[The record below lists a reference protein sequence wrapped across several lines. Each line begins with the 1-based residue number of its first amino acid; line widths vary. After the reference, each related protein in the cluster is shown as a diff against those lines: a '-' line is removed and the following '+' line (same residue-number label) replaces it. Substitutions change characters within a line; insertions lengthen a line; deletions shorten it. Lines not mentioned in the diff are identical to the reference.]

1 MHPFCSTLRGIKW
14 FKQQQEQYSCFF
26 NFLIFYF
33 TCIQYKQKRE
43 TPHPKNNY
51 FISDIGL
58 RSLLITSDS
67 ILLQRAAYG
76 FRATACCCANSLPS
90 AAAFS
95 KSALASASW
104 HAKRRKRPLWTSPRR
119 AVRPVP
125 PLREM
130 ARSRSSSAPG
140 KREEHRKEHPYLE
153 IIYVKN
159 VKMWVYNPRCT
170 ISSLCTAAELF
181 YNQVHYKIR

>member
-1 MHPFCSTLRGIKW
+1 MYTNRKGK
-14 FKQQQEQYSCFF
+14 KKKKKEKKY
-26 NFLIFYF
+26 
-33 TCIQYKQKRE
+33 
-43 TPHPKNNY
+43 Y
-51 FISDIGL
+51 FISNIGL

-67 ILLQRAAYG
+67 ILLHRAAYG
-76 FRATACCCANSLPS
+76 FRATACCRANSLPS

-140 KREEHRKEHPYLE
+140 KREEHREEHPYLE
-153 IIYVKN
+153 IML
-159 VKMWVYNPRCT
+159 KMSKLEFIVHVVQYSVWVLQLN
-170 ISSLCTAAELF
+170 LLQLF
-181 YNQVHYKIR
+181 YNQVHYKIRQYI